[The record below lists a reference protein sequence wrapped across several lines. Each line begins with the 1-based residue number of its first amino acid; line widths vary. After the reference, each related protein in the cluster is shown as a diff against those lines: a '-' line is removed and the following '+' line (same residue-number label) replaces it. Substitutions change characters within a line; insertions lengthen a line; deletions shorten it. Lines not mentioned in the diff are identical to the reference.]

1 MTTQRLGIFGGT
13 FDPIHIG
20 HLIVAQEAFERL
32 ALDRILFVPAR
43 VSPLK
48 RGMTLF
54 SPQQRL
60 EMVRAAV
67 SPDPRFG
74 VSTLDVERPAP
85 SFTVDTLRLLADQH
99 GPNTQLFFLLG
110 VDALLTFG
118 YWHRPEEII
127 RRARLAVI
135 SRPGYA
141 VDLEELDRVL
151 PGLSAA
157 TDLVETVHIGVSST
171 DIRRRLQEGASVRYL
186 LPEPAWELLTGYAVG
201 PA

>member
-1 MTTQRLGIFGGT
+1 MAITRWGIFGGT

-20 HLIVAQEAFERL
+20 HLIVAQEASERL

-54 SPQQRL
+54 SPEQRL

-67 SPDPRFG
+67 TPDPRFG
-74 VSTLDVERPAP
+74 VSALDIERPAP
-85 SFTVDTLRLLADQH
+85 SYTVDTLRLLAEQQ
-99 GPNTQLFFLLG
+99 GPDTQFHFILG

-118 YWHRPEEII
+118 YWYHPEEII
-127 RRARLAVI
+127 RLARLAVI

-141 VDLEELDRVL
+141 LDLEDLDRVL

-186 LPEPAWELLTGYAVG
+186 MPEPAWALLSGYRVS